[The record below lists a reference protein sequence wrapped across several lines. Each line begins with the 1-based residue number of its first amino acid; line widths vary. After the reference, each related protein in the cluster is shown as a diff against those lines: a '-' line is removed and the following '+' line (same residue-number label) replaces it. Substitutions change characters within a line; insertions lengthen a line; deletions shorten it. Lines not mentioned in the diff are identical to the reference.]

1 MVDHKAYDS
10 REAFDAKLVEVI
22 RASGAVLVCLA
33 GFMRVVTPV
42 FLRAFPHRILN
53 IHPALLPSF
62 PGTHGPAQALRYG
75 VRFSGCTVHFLDEG
89 VDTGPIVVQAV
100 VPVHEDDTEETLAAR
115 ILKEEHRIYPMAIRL
130 FLEGRLSRRGEKGDD
145 ERRGKD
151 PRLLPAQSRRLIP
164 ENFLSGHLTNGTEY
178 FLSHPDKVFSSTS
191 PAVNASMIP
200 AASASVASKRC
211 PFISR
216 NAYMTIKPTLLLP
229 SMNGWLRTIAAP

>member
-1 MVDHKAYDS
+1 MIDRPVIAVLVSGSGSNLQAIIDASERREIPGRIGLVLSNKADAYGLARATMHGIPTAVVDHKAYES

-75 VRFSGCTVHFLDEG
+75 VRFSGCTVHFLHEG
-89 VDTGPIVVQAV
+89 VDTGPVIVQAV

-130 FLEGRLSRRGEKGDD
+130 FLAGRLTIEGRRVRTKDAEKIPDFSRR
-145 ERRGKD
+145 
-151 PRLLPAQSRRLIP
+151 
-164 ENFLSGHLTNGTEY
+164 N
-178 FLSHPDKVFSSTS
+178 PD
-191 PAVNASMIP
+191 A
-200 AASASVASKRC
+200 
-211 PFISR
+211 
-216 NAYMTIKPTLLLP
+216 
-229 SMNGWLRTIAAP
+229 